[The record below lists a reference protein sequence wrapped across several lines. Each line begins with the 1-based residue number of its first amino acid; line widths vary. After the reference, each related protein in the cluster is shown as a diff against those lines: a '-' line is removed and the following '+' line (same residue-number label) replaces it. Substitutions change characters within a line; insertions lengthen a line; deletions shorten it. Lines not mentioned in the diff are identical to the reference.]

1 MKALLGWAAGFALA
15 LAPVTVAAQDG
26 EALAEADLF
35 AGLMGAFAAEPL
47 TPEQE
52 ARLPVAQALI
62 DQIMPPGSLQD
73 VMGPMFGSF
82 IGPIAEAVDPQ
93 ASTFVA
99 SQLGLSGWELDM
111 TEAQAEAAAALF
123 DPAWREREQRKAAA
137 MPAMMASMAGAME
150 EPIRRVMAE
159 LYAIYFTSEELADI
173 GTFFATPS
181 GATYA
186 RQSFSMGSDPR
197 LAGAMMQEMPAM
209 MTAMVAMEAQLEAST
224 SDLPAPR
231 TLAELTPTERKGLAR
246 LVRMTVEELELQ
258 IGWTNEYGEASIDAA
273 SVAAEAADAAAE
285 GWEHTRS

>member
-1 MKALLGWAAGFALA
+1 MTGAVVVEAHPVDEGAVLHQAEGAGARI
-15 LAPVTVAAQDG
+15 
-26 EALAEADLF
+26 
-35 AGLMGAFAAEPL
+35 AGLRLRGDGAH
-47 TPEQE
+47 
-52 ARLPVAQALI
+52 
-62 DQIMPPGSLQD
+62 
-73 VMGPMFGSF
+73 
-82 IGPIAEAVDPQ
+82 
-93 ASTFVA
+93 
-99 SQLGLSGWELDM
+99 LDM
-111 TEAQAEAAAALF
+111 TEAQAETAAALF

-197 LAGAMMQEMPAM
+197 LMGAMMQEMPAM
-209 MTAMVAMEAQLEAST
+209 MTAMVTMEAQLEAST

-246 LVRMTVEELELQ
+246 LVGMTVEELELQ
-258 IGWTNEYGEASIDAA
+258 IGWTTEYGEAS
-273 SVAAEAADAAAE
+273 VEAAEAAVG
-285 GWEHTRS
+285 GW